1 MTPLPEALEKF
12 VKAYHG
18 NQNLVNEQAGWD
30 CAIVLV
36 ASDSKESV
44 ALQIE
49 NGRVDKIG
57 TELEEVDLVITSN
70 HEVLLD
76 ILELRRDPNEPYM
89 FGELTIQG
97 PEDHFM
103 RLDYVMT
110 VLCPV

>member
-1 MTPLPEALEKF
+1 M
-12 VKAYHG
+12 
-18 NQNLVNEQAGWD
+18 
-30 CAIVLV
+30 
-36 ASDSKESV
+36 

-49 NGRVDKIG
+49 NGRVAKIG
-57 TELEEVDLVITSN
+57 AELEEVDLVITS
-70 HEVLLD
+70 EKSVLLD